1 MSLYLF
7 QLSAKIA
14 EIAEKANKRMKQKFL
29 LKMQRETM
37 QTQTNRLAAF
47 TVALLLLAG
56 FSGCAGNRNNIEY
69 EMEKMAAGQ
78 MQAPYPAAPAPAA
91 EGSLWQ
97 AGSSLNGMFIDTKAR
112 NVGDIVTVKIDES
125 AEASNK
131 AKTDTK
137 RSSSLEAGIQK
148 LFGLEDWWQDRILPD
163 LGSDVP
169 KINPFGDPAVQGSM
183 KSAFAGDGET
193 TRSGSLDAYITC
205 RVVAVMPNGNLKI
218 VGTREVMVNYENQ
231 MIILSGVIRPRDI
244 SDTNV
249 ILSTFI
255 SDAKIAYSGSGVV
268 NDRQQPGWLANLL
281 NNVWPF

>member
-1 MSLYLF
+1 
-7 QLSAKIA
+7 
-14 EIAEKANKRMKQKFL
+14 
-29 LKMQRETM
+29 M
-37 QTQTNRLAAF
+37 QTQTHCFAPVI
-47 TVALLLLAG
+47 VALLLLAS

-69 EMEKMAAGQ
+69 EMEKMAAKQ
-78 MQAPYPAAPAPAA
+78 MQAPYPAPRPPV
-91 EGSLWQ
+91 ESDGSLWQ

-112 NVGDIVTVKIDES
+112 NVGDIVTVRIDES
-125 AEASNK
+125 AKASNK
-131 AKTDTK
+131 AKTDTN

-148 LFGLEDWWQDRILPD
+148 LFGLENWWQDQVLPD

-169 KINPFGDPAVQGSM
+169 KINPFGNPSVQGSM

-205 RVVAVMPNGNLKI
+205 RVVAVKPNGNLKI

-268 NDRQQPGWLANLL
+268 NDRQRPGWLANLL
-281 NNVWPF
+281 NSVWPF